1 MQSPSSNASARAPRC
16 DLLRHLLG
24 AHTSV
29 SRGWRTVAI
38 VVAVGAL
45 SVALYFTDAAL
56 ERQHSAAEDS
66 GELVYVP
73 PARFLKLVAIGYQQT
88 LADVLWF
95 RTLNYFGRHYQS
107 DRVYRWLEYMCNV
120 VTDLDPQAEHVY
132 RFGGVLLPW
141 EADQIDEGIALLEKG
156 VQNIP
161 QSWRLQYMLGFSYYF
176 FRNDLAAASRVLK
189 TAALQPG
196 APEYISAFA
205 ALISAAHHGPSDAI
219 DFLAEIDRGG
229 TGNELHNV
237 MQQRIGE
244 LTMTGDID
252 ALDAGVKR
260 FQAQYHR
267 LPADLSELVS
277 TNLISAL
284 PREPFGGTYILNPQ
298 TGHVES
304 TSGHKPWRLSS
315 SKTREAFLT
324 KSRQK

>member
-1 MQSPSSNASARAPRC
+1 MQSPSGNASARSPQCAF
-16 DLLRHLLG
+16 LRHVLG
-24 AHTSV
+24 APTSV
-29 SRGWRTVAI
+29 PRGWRTAVI

-45 SVALYFTDAAL
+45 SVAIYFTDAAI
-56 ERQHSAAEDS
+56 ERQRGAAEDS

-73 PARFLKLVAIGYQQT
+73 PARFLKLVAVGYQRT

-95 RTLNYFGRHYQS
+95 RTLNYFGRHYRS

-132 RFGGVLLPW
+132 GFGGVLLPW

-189 TAALQPG
+189 AAALQPG
-196 APEYISAFA
+196 APEHVSAFA
-205 ALISAAHHGPSDAI
+205 ALIAAAHHGPSDAI

-229 TGNELHNV
+229 SSNELHDV
-237 MQQRIGE
+237 MQQRISE

-252 ALDAGVKR
+252 ALEAGVKQ

-267 LPADLSELVS
+267 LPTDLGELVS
-277 TNLISAL
+277 TNIISAL
-284 PREPFGGTYILNPQ
+284 PREPFGGTYILDSQ

-304 TSGHKPWRLSS
+304 TSGHKPWRLMS
-315 SKTREAFLT
+315 SKIREGFLT
-324 KSRQK
+324 KSRQQ